1 MAFDD
6 RFRISSHAVILN
18 AQGEVLLLQASYGK
32 QAWGLPGGAL
42 EPGET
47 IHQALQREC
56 LEELGV
62 AVQIDCLTGV
72 YYHAEYESQACI
84 FRCRLPAG
92 ASLTLSD
99 EHLAWRYWPLHDLSP
114 VQRQRVADCLAF
126 DGVVRSAAF

>member
-18 AQGEVLLLQASYGK
+18 AQGEVLLLQASYGQ

-47 IHQALQREC
+47 IHQALLREC
-56 LEELGV
+56 EEELGV
-62 AVQIDCLTGV
+62 VVQIDGLTGV
-72 YYHAEYESQACI
+72 YYHAQYESQACI

-99 EHLAWRYWPLHDLSP
+99 EHLAWRYWPLDALSP
-114 VQRQRVADCLAF
+114 VQRQRVVDCLAF

>member
-72 YYHAEYESQACI
+72 YYHAERTNRRPASSAVAC
-84 FRCRLPAG
+84 RRGPA
-92 ASLTLSD
+92 
-99 EHLAWRYWPLHDLSP
+99 
-114 VQRQRVADCLAF
+114 
-126 DGVVRSAAF
+126 